1 MTSKVQTPLGDLFID
16 DQVIARIVCRT
27 TMESYGIVGLAAQS
41 PKDQLYHLLGM
52 DNMTRGVK
60 VYCTGEQS
68 VWIQI
73 HVIMDSGV
81 RLATVVSNV
90 IDSVRYNVET
100 KTGLHVDSVDVIVQG
115 LRA

>member
-1 MTSKVQTPLGDLFID
+1 MTSKVPTPFGDMLID

-27 TMESYGIVGLAAQS
+27 TMESYGIVGFAALS

-52 DNMTRGVK
+52 ENMTRGVR
-60 VYCTGEQS
+60 VFSTGEQS
-68 VWIQI
+68 IWIQI

-81 RLATVVSNV
+81 RLATVVNNV
-90 IDSVRYNVET
+90 IESVRYNVET